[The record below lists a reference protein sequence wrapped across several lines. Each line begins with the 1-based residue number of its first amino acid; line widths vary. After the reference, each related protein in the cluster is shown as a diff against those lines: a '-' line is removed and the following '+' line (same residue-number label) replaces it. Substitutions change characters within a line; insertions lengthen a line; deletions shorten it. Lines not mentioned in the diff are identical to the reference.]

1 MEIPLLKRPVFH
13 RRAVVARPPPT
24 PTTSCEPGPLVRS
37 DLGPTV
43 AELRAMIHDGRLT
56 IRCVTPEGKK
66 LYDLDRDRLG
76 MNPTASVPVHTFK
89 PIVIERVPEAEDE
102 PVKVVK
108 KKPTAMEKKLKGLE
122 VKKFVRKH

>member
-1 MEIPLLKRPVFH
+1 
-13 RRAVVARPPPT
+13 
-24 PTTSCEPGPLVRS
+24 
-37 DLGPTV
+37 V
-43 AELRAMIHDGRLT
+43 AELRAMIDDGRLT

-76 MNPTASVPVHTFK
+76 MNPTASVPMPTFK

-102 PVKVVK
+102 PAPKVVK
-108 KKPTAMEKKLKGLE
+108 KKPTALEKTLKGLE